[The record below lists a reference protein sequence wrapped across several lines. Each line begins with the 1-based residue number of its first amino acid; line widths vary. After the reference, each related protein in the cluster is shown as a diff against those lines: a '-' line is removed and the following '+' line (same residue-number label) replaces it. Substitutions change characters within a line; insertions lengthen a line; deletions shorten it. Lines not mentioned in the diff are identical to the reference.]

1 MPIVYIPAALRKY
14 SNDVRKLEVA
24 AKTIRE
30 VVDQLEANFPGIKD
44 RLLEDGDFRHGIAV
58 AIDSRISSH
67 GMLENVKS
75 DSEIHFVPSVS
86 GG

>member
-24 AKTIRE
+24 ATTIRE

-44 RLLEDGDFRHGIAV
+44 RLLEKEQLRPGIAV

-67 GMLENVKS
+67 GMVEKVAPE
-75 DSEIHFVPSVS
+75 SEVHFVPSVS